1 MRPKPIYIIHLMQS
15 KNYKFLVFLAGLG
28 PLLLFYLP
36 AFSQNI
42 YTFEQGLIIQNQ
54 HRYGR
59 EVMFTDHLAYQ
70 LAAGTFENPVEGLA
84 VSPRTED
91 VWHKIEADEEQKF
104 RGRFRGG
111 YLYLTYDADRNQEA
125 LLRISGSS
133 MLYFNGAPRAGDIYG
148 DGWLYLPVSLK
159 KGKNEILARYTGLW
173 SGISAELHLNQKP
186 VLLKTEDATLPDIVL
201 GQKNGNLMA
210 AVVVI
215 NSTDKAI
222 TNAKM
227 EVSLNGTKTLT
238 DLPTIPPMTIR
249 KVGFGIDASG
259 IQEKGEYTC
268 TLNLQLGNKLAD
280 TGQLVLYGVEST
292 EHYKQTFVS
301 EIDGSVQ
308 YYGVAPQQG
317 GDTQSSAL
325 FLSVHG
331 AGVEAI
337 GQARAYEPKDWGTL
351 VAPTNRRPRGFNWE
365 DWGRLDAMEVLDLA
379 IQRYRPDPSRIYL
392 TGHSMGGHGTWY
404 LGATFA
410 GQWAAIAPC
419 AGYPTLMGYGSADG
433 AIPENPETEIEK
445 TLLRAS
451 NPSNVLQLAK
461 NYKAAGVYIH
471 HGDSD
476 RVVSVDYARQMRGIL
491 AEFHPDFSYYEYP
504 GGSHWFGNE
513 SVDWPPLFDYFKW
526 HTLLDPRL
534 THTID
539 FSTANPAISSS
550 NKWVHILQQE
560 QSLEYSRIQVQRNL
574 EQKSINAETENI
586 AVLGIGIGDF
596 NRGDSL
602 FLELDGTMISWN
614 KDLADTLYLHHKEGT
629 WAVGDK
635 PNPSAKG
642 YQRNGTFKEPF
653 NNRMIF
659 VYGTSGNKA
668 ENEWAY
674 NKARFDAETWY
685 YRGNGAVDMIPD
697 REFDLTKHRDRGI
710 VIYGNADTNQAWK
723 LLLDQ
728 SPIQVTRDAVTM
740 GGREMRQDD
749 LGTYFMVP
757 RKDHNS
763 LSVAVISGTGIKGLQ
778 TANANQYFAGGSGFP
793 DYVVFTSELP
803 RIGLEAIEATGFYK
817 NDWSLED
824 QDFQ

>member
-1 MRPKPIYIIHLMQS
+1 MLMFGNMWRKLSFTTYLMPCKNPKRLI
-15 KNYKFLVFLAGLG
+15 FLVGLG
-28 PLLLFYLP
+28 SFLFFYSP
-36 AFSQNI
+36 AFAQSI
-42 YTFEQGLIIQNQ
+42 YTFDQGLIIQNQ

-59 EVMFTDHLAYQ
+59 EVMFTDQVAYQ
-70 LAAGTFENPVEGLA
+70 LAAGTFQNPMEGLA
-84 VSPRTED
+84 LSALTGD
-91 VWHKIEADEEQKF
+91 VWQEIEANEEQKF
-104 RGRFRGG
+104 RGRFRRG
-111 YLYLTYDADRNQEA
+111 YLYLTYDSDRNQEA
-125 LLRISGSS
+125 LLKVSGSS
-133 MLYFNGAPRAGDIYG
+133 MVYFNRVPRAGDIYG

-173 SGISAELHLNQKP
+173 SGLSAELHLDQKP

-201 GQKNGNLMA
+201 GESNDNLMA
-210 AVVVI
+210 AVVVV
-215 NSTDKAI
+215 NSTGKDI
-222 TNAKM
+222 TNGKM
-227 EVSLNGTKTLT
+227 EVSLNGVKTLT
-238 DLPTIPPMTIR
+238 DLPAIPAMTIR

-268 TLNLQLGNKLAD
+268 TLNLQLGNNLAD
-280 TGQLVLYGVEST
+280 TGQVVLYGVEST

-317 GDTQSSAL
+317 EKSQSSAL

-337 GQARAYEPKDWGTL
+337 GQARAYKPKDWGTL

-379 IQRYRPDPSRIYL
+379 IQRYRPDRSRIYL

-410 GQWAAIAPC
+410 GKWAAIAPC

-433 AIPENPETEIEK
+433 KIPENPENEAEK

-476 RVVSVDYARQMRGIL
+476 RVVSVNYARQMRGIL

-526 HTLLDPRL
+526 HTLPDSEL

-550 NKWVHILQQE
+550 NNWVHILQQE
-560 QSLEYSRIQVQRNL
+560 HSLEYSRIQVQRNL
-574 EQKSINAETENI
+574 EQKRITAKTENI
-586 AVLGIGIGDF
+586 AVLGIDVQDF
-596 NRGDSL
+596 NTG
-602 FLELDGTMISWN
+602 
-614 KDLADTLYLHHKEGT
+614 DTL
-629 WAVGDK
+629 
-635 PNPSAKG
+635 
-642 YQRNGTFKEPF
+642 
-653 NNRMIF
+653 
-659 VYGTSGNKA
+659 
-668 ENEWAY
+668 
-674 NKARFDAETWY
+674 
-685 YRGNGAVDMIPD
+685 
-697 REFDLTKHRDRGI
+697 
-710 VIYGNADTNQAWK
+710 
-723 LLLDQ
+723 
-728 SPIQVTRDAVTM
+728 
-740 GGREMRQDD
+740 
-749 LGTYFMVP
+749 
-757 RKDHNS
+757 
-763 LSVAVISGTGIKGLQ
+763 
-778 TANANQYFAGGSGFP
+778 
-793 DYVVFTSELP
+793 
-803 RIGLEAIEATGFYK
+803 
-817 NDWSLED
+817 
-824 QDFQ
+824 